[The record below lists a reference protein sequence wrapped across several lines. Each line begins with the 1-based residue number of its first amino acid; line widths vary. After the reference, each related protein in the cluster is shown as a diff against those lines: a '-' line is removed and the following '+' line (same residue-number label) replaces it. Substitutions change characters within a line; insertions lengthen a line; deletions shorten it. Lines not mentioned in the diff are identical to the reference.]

1 MKKGWKNFYI
11 IALKFWDQFNANSVL
26 FCLSGYKS
34 IKMRHLYMKHV
45 EKNNKQCIEG
55 LASLIFS
62 KAFSILR
69 NTLPWH
75 SKEIVHLLFCA
86 FQTKLNKAVNIF
98 VDYQNGSEMYNWYQ
112 VSVEDLDEN
121 VDENLAWLTQ
131 KTEDLKI
138 NKDNLTHPRTVNYLT
153 LPCFCRINL

>member
-1 MKKGWKNFYI
+1 MKKGWKNFYT

-26 FCLSGYKS
+26 FYLSSYNS
-34 IKMRHLYMKHV
+34 IKMRHLYLKHV

-62 KAFSILR
+62 KICSILR
-69 NTLPWH
+69 NALPWH

-98 VDYQNGSEMYNWYQ
+98 CRLPEWIRNVQLIPGFSRIILHDYSTETWYQ
-112 VSVEDLDEN
+112 L
-121 VDENLAWLTQ
+121 
-131 KTEDLKI
+131 
-138 NKDNLTHPRTVNYLT
+138 
-153 LPCFCRINL
+153 